1 MSASIANVSA
11 SAVPI
16 VQNVTTEIKEKK
28 PRKPTL
34 PAKFGK
40 FIQFGYWLIQSFKD
54 DDGNFSVDSE
64 DEFIEAIHLYDSVDA
79 QQEFVQDFFDDSKAL
94 AKNIRKMILDKTRAE
109 AKAAK
114 AAEKAATKPPKA
126 PKAPKEK
133 VVKEPKEKVVKEPK
147 EKVVKEP
154 KEKVVKEPKE
164 KVVKEPKEKVVKEPK
179 EKAVKEPKE
188 KVVKERKEKAVKEP
202 KTDKGAK
209 VPVVSEQVV
218 VEDTVLQPVVADKP
232 KKGKAKKNAV
242 DDQFVSEVVSLANAV
257 VTSNDTK
264 PKRKYNKKS
273 NNDHD
278 NLTQTLTHSLTL
290 PETVT
295 VTEPEPEPEPE
306 LSVSVF
312 DFQGKQFLIDD
323 HNRVFDFHSHL
334 LVGTFLD
341 NHILP
346 I

>member
-11 SAVPI
+11 STVPI

-114 AAEKAATKPPKA
+114 AAAKPPKA
-126 PKAPKEK
+126 PKEPKEK

-179 EKAVKEPKE
+179 EKVVKEPKE
-188 KVVKERKEKAVKEP
+188 KVVKE
-202 KTDKGAK
+202 AK
-209 VPVVSEQVV
+209 VPVVSEPVV

-278 NLTQTLTHSLTL
+278 NLTQTLPHSLTL
-290 PETVT
+290 PETE
-295 VTEPEPEPEPE
+295 TETETEPEPEPE

-334 LVGTFLD
+334 LIGTFLD

>member
-1 MSASIANVSA
+1 M
-11 SAVPI
+11 
-16 VQNVTTEIKEKK
+16 
-28 PRKPTL
+28 
-34 PAKFGK
+34 
-40 FIQFGYWLIQSFKD
+40 
-54 DDGNFSVDSE
+54 
-64 DEFIEAIHLYDSVDA
+64 
-79 QQEFVQDFFDDSKAL
+79 
-94 AKNIRKMILDKTRAE
+94 
-109 AKAAK
+109 
-114 AAEKAATKPPKA
+114 
-126 PKAPKEK
+126 
-133 VVKEPKEKVVKEPK
+133 
-147 EKVVKEP
+147 
-154 KEKVVKEPKE
+154 
-164 KVVKEPKEKVVKEPK
+164 
-179 EKAVKEPKE
+179 
-188 KVVKERKEKAVKEP
+188 
-202 KTDKGAK
+202 
-209 VPVVSEQVV
+209 PVVSEPVV

-278 NLTQTLTHSLTL
+278 NLTQTLPHSLTL
-290 PETVT
+290 PETE
-295 VTEPEPEPEPE
+295 TETETEPEPEPE

-334 LVGTFLD
+334 LIGTFLD

>member
-11 SAVPI
+11 STVPI

-126 PKAPKEK
+126 PK
-133 VVKEPKEKVVKEPK
+133 
-147 EKVVKEP
+147 EP

-179 EKAVKEPKE
+179 EKAVKEPK
-188 KVVKERKEKAVKEP
+188 KDKE
-202 KTDKGAK
+202 AK
-209 VPVVSEQVV
+209 VPVVSEPVV

-278 NLTQTLTHSLTL
+278 NLTQTLPHSLNL
-290 PETVT
+290 PETK
-295 VTEPEPEPEPE
+295 PEPEPE

-334 LVGTFLD
+334 LIGTFLD

>member
-126 PKAPKEK
+126 PKEK

-154 KEKVVKEPKE
+154 KEKVVKEP
-164 KVVKEPKEKVVKEPK
+164 
-179 EKAVKEPKE
+179 
-188 KVVKERKEKAVKEP
+188 KEKAVKEP

-278 NLTQTLTHSLTL
+278 NLTQTLPHSLTL

-295 VTEPEPEPEPE
+295 ETEPEPEPEPE

>member
-126 PKAPKEK
+126 PKEK

-164 KVVKEPKEKVVKEPK
+164 KV
-179 EKAVKEPKE
+179 
-188 KVVKERKEKAVKEP
+188 VKEP

-278 NLTQTLTHSLTL
+278 NLTQTLPHSLTL

-295 VTEPEPEPEPE
+295 ETEPEPEPE

-334 LVGTFLD
+334 LVGTFKD

>member
-11 SAVPI
+11 STVPI

-114 AAEKAATKPPKA
+114 AATKPPKA
-126 PKAPKEK
+126 PKEPKEK

-179 EKAVKEPKE
+179 EKVVKEPKE
-188 KVVKERKEKAVKEP
+188 KVVKEPKEKVVKEP
-202 KTDKGAK
+202 KTDKEAK
-209 VPVVSEQVV
+209 VTVVSEPVV

-232 KKGKAKKNAV
+232 KKGKAKKTAV

-278 NLTQTLTHSLTL
+278 NLTQTLPLTL
-290 PETVT
+290 SQPDTQ
-295 VTEPEPEPEPE
+295 PEPEPEPE

-334 LVGTFLD
+334 LIGTFLD

>member
-11 SAVPI
+11 STVPI

-114 AAEKAATKPPKA
+114 AAEKAAAKPP
-126 PKAPKEK
+126 
-133 VVKEPKEKVVKEPK
+133 
-147 EKVVKEP
+147 
-154 KEKVVKEPKE
+154 

-188 KVVKERKEKAVKEP
+188 KVVKEPKEKVVKE
-202 KTDKGAK
+202 AK
-209 VPVVSEQVV
+209 VPVVSEPVV

-278 NLTQTLTHSLTL
+278 NLTQTLPHSLTL
-290 PETVT
+290 PETE
-295 VTEPEPEPEPE
+295 TETETEPEPE

-334 LVGTFLD
+334 LIGTFLD